1 MKNPFAKKPKSN
13 YAAYDDNAYDNGYYA
28 GGEDGIVGDIEEEK
42 PAAPAAAPRKAA
54 PASSPSQFKVVK
66 PRSYQDG
73 PDIAD
78 HLIDGFTVV
87 LDIEG
92 LDPKSSIR
100 LIDFLAGALQVLGG
114 ELRRVTKTT
123 FVLSPH
129 AGGFS
134 DEEDGIDG

>member
-1 MKNPFAKKPKSN
+1 MRNPFAKKPKA
-13 YAAYDDNAYDNGYYA
+13 YDDYDDNAYSSVDALY
-28 GGEDGIVGDIEEEK
+28 EDEGIVGDTAEEK
-42 PAAPAAAPRKAA
+42 PAPAPTAPKKTSSAA
-54 PASSPSQFKVVK
+54 SPNQFKVVK

-100 LIDFLAGALQVLGG
+100 LIDFLVGALQVLGG

-134 DEEDGIDG
+134 DEDEDGIDS